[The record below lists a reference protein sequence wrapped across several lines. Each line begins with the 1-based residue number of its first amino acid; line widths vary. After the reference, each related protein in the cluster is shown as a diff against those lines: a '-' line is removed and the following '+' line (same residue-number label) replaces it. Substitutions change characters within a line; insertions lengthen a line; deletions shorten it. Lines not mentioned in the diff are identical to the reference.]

1 MLVKDLIKI
10 LKKHNSNNQVIF
22 YNLENYNLIE
32 FNLETIIDCDGRT
45 EITTTNENLE

>member
-1 MLVKDLIKI
+1 MKVKDLIKI

-45 EITTTNENLE
+45 EITTTNENLK

>member
-10 LKKHNSNNQVIF
+10 LKKHDSNNQVIF
-22 YNLENYNLIE
+22 YNLQNYNLTE
-32 FNLETIIDCDGRT
+32 YNLETIIECEGRT